1 MGAPHQEVVEEGSA
15 ESGSDEDVE
24 MFGCDNGCGFE
35 GGFGP
40 GRPGQHLSGRRRFP
54 WEIHFVW
61 GFCRG
66 AQGA

>member
-24 MFGCDNGCGFE
+24 LFGCDNGCGFE
-35 GGFGP
+35 GSFGP
-40 GRPGQHLSGRRRFP
+40 GPPGAFKRPSRFP